1 MRRIVCLGLGAAGI
15 VAALFI
21 VCVAGVAL
29 APPAVTAVWGAVLGI
44 PLTMLSRRLS
54 WEHYLAGF
62 VVLTSSVALL
72 VAGAAWLYDRL
83 LLLGPR
89 PLRSSRAIAATPR

>member
-1 MRRIVCLGLGAAGI
+1 MRRNMCLGLSAAGI
-15 VAALFI
+15 AAALFV

-44 PLTMLSRRLS
+44 PLTTLARRLS
-54 WEHYLAGF
+54 WDRYVAGL
-62 VVLTSSVALL
+62 VVWTSGTALL

-83 LLLGPR
+83 VLVGPR
-89 PLRSSRAIAATPR
+89 LRTSSRTFAATHR